1 MSPDGLPMLG
11 RLADLDSAFVSTGHA
26 MLGLTLAPSNAAAIS
41 GLIMRGEQTP
51 ALAPFAPDRFG
62 R

>member
-1 MSPDGLPMLG
+1 MSPDGLPLVG
-11 RLADLDSAFVSTGHA
+11 RLGDLENAYVSTGHA
-26 MLGLTLAPSNAAAIS
+26 MLGLTLAPSSAAAIS
-41 GLIMRGEQTP
+41 GLIVRGEQSA